1 MSSFV
6 AIVESCGLP
15 NDKHK
20 PWTVDSLVKGC
31 SEKNLYNEVLKW
43 CSNLVASIECL
54 TLLITENL
62 GFNSSITA
70 KEKDDIK
77 QARLFVHTFSSPF
90 VFGEKAV
97 RKTPRCEKGSNPM
110 ASNVIVWFALICAQ
124 IKLCS
129 VQKSTIETAIKSV
142 LELLSQKMGKSAGEK
157 DTPCFELPMRT
168 WTPRQSHSFNRQ
180 LCTLL
185 IRILDL
191 SKLCSKKELDWFV
204 NFTPEGACGRSNL
217 FKTVVLGKCKN
228 TEFDQSRAV

>member
-1 MSSFV
+1 
-6 AIVESCGLP
+6 
-15 NDKHK
+15 
-20 PWTVDSLVKGC
+20 
-31 SEKNLYNEVLKW
+31 
-43 CSNLVASIECL
+43 
-54 TLLITENL
+54 
-62 GFNSSITA
+62 
-70 KEKDDIK
+70 
-77 QARLFVHTFSSPF
+77 
-90 VFGEKAV
+90 
-97 RKTPRCEKGSNPM
+97 M
-110 ASNVIVWFALICAQ
+110 ASNGIVWLVMKCAQ

-129 VQKSTIETAIKSV
+129 VQKSNIETAIKSV

-228 TEFDQSRAV
+228 MYRIRKETQVHFKRLKLNFLYRLCGLSHKTWIRR